1 MDQSSSA
8 LEPTGTVRSVE
19 NLTKNSTRVN
29 TVFVQHIYLL
39 GFETDGSK
47 ENRRILFVQ
56 KM

>member
-8 LEPTGTVRSVE
+8 QEPTGSVRSVE